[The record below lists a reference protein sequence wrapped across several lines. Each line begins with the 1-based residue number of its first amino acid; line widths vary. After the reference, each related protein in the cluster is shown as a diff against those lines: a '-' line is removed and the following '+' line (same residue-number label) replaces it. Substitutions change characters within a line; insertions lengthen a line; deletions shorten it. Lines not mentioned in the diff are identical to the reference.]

1 MSGMATSSR
10 SVGDVVPRGS
20 VGAFLE
26 ARKRL
31 GFDVTT
37 ETCHV
42 LADMLPLPIAQ
53 WQEGS
58 ELYNMIYDV
67 LGRNEILSGR
77 SAKGTHVNKWTH
89 KFTKFARTW
98 KELLK
103 GSPMEILSRIV
114 SGLPFYELPLGSMP
128 VEEWCKAHVPS
139 VL

>member
-26 ARKRL
+26 ARNRL
-31 GFDVTT
+31 AVGFDATT

-42 LADMLPLPIAQ
+42 LSDIVPLPIAQ

-58 ELYNMIYDV
+58 ELYTMVYDV

-77 SAKGTHVNKWTH
+77 SSKGTHVNKWTH

-103 GSPMEILSRIV
+103 GSPMEILSKIV
-114 SGLPFYELPLGSMP
+114 SGLIFMNSLMGR
-128 VEEWCKAHVPS
+128 CH
-139 VL
+139 